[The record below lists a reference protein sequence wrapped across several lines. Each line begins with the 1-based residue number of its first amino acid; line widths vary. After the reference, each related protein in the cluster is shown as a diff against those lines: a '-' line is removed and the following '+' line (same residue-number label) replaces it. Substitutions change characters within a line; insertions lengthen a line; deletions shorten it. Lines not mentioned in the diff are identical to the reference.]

1 MMFGWVGITALYLL
15 DLFVAFVTGAGWLVA
30 KAPVFK
36 NGMIPGYYDLM
47 ALAYYCVMSSY
58 P

>member
-1 MMFGWVGITALYLL
+1 
-15 DLFVAFVTGAGWLVA
+15 VTGAGWLVA